1 MGPDVYFG
9 SLARQGRE
17 ECFTAV
23 LKALGK
29 DLSQFREGS
38 FVGIKMTVGDEGN
51 TGHIKP
57 GLVRI
62 LVDELKQRG
71 VKPFVFDT
79 NVIYTGRRQN
89 SVDHLNLA
97 YSKGFTPDVLGCPY
111 IIADSVFGTDS
122 HIINMKK
129 MNFTNIREIR
139 VPSLVKVLDDLIVL
153 SHVTGHVMEGY
164 AASVKNVAMGMA
176 SRAGKQV
183 QHSSVRPSIDVS
195 RCTLCGCCRETCPVS
210 VISEASGRMF
220 INARNCIGC
229 GECISSCKFDAI
241 KINWRADT
249 NVFAER
255 MAEYACGILSLIK
268 RKVFMNFAFDIT
280 EECDCISGSDP
291 SIVED
296 AGIFA
301 SSDVLAVDKACFDM
315 LAKGRDIFSRG
326 GRIKA
331 HLHQFEYAEKIGLG
345 SLACNL
351 IKL

>member
-1 MGPDVYFG
+1 
-9 SLARQGRE
+9 
-17 ECFTAV
+17 V
-23 LKALGK
+23 LKGI
-29 DLSQFREGS
+29 DRHLSQFEKGS
-38 FVGIKMTVGDEGN
+38 FVGIKMTVGDEKN

-57 GLVRI
+57 ELVRL
-62 LVDELKQRG
+62 LVDDLKGRG

-79 NVIYTGRRQN
+79 NVIYKGQRQN

-97 YSKGFTPDVLGCPY
+97 YRKGFTPENLGCPY

-129 MNFTNIREIR
+129 MDFRNIREIR

-153 SHVTGHVMEGY
+153 SHVTGHIMEGY

-183 QHSSVRPSIDVS
+183 QHSSVRPSIDAAN
-195 RCTLCGCCRETCPVS
+195 CTLCGCCMETCPVS
-210 VISEASGRMF
+210 VISDKSGKMF
-220 INARNCIGC
+220 IHARNCIGC
-229 GECISSCKFDAI
+229 GECIASCKFDAI

-255 MAEYACGILSLIK
+255 MAEYACGILSGIK
-268 RKVFMNFAFDIT
+268 RKVFMNFAFDVT

-291 SIVED
+291 KMIDD

-301 SSDVLAVDKACFDM
+301 SENVLAVDKACFDM
-315 LAKGRDIFSRG
+315 LAKGKDIFSRG

-331 HLHQFEYAEKIGLG
+331 HLHQFEYAQEIGLG
-345 SLACNL
+345 SLEYNL
-351 IKL
+351 VDV